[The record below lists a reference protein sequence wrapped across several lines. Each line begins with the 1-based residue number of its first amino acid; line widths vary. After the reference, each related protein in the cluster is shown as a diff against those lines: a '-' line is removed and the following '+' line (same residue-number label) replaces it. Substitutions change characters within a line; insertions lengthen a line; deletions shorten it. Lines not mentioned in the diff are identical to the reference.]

1 MKTVG
6 STPLQRAQ
14 ARCEELEARLRRC
27 PDFQLYLITKG
38 RKDRARMER
47 CLMEI
52 PEFKLWRMLAKTV
65 RRAQRELVAAS
76 MPAAIAERAHA

>member
-1 MKTVG
+1 MKTLG

-14 ARCEELEARLRRC
+14 TRCEELEARLRRS

-38 RKDRARMER
+38 RRERARMER
-47 CLMEI
+47 WLMEI
-52 PEFKLWRMLAKTV
+52 PEFKLWHMLANTI

-76 MPAAIAERAHA
+76 VPAGITQRAHA